1 LRFLFLVALLA
12 APVLADDKPKD
23 AKASGQ
29 VDVPYKLTETK
40 HIHVR
45 LKLNGKGPYNF
56 ILDTGAPAVFLT
68 KAIAKKIGLEEDKNG
83 WGEFKSFEIEG
94 GLSVDKARA
103 RVADLFQLDG
113 MNSMGLAGVEL
124 HGVIGYEMLA
134 RFRITYDMTADKL
147 AFVPLKDF
155 TPPALVAPTGGGKGK
170 ANSQGGLDML
180 GPLMKTLAGMMG
192 VKPNF
197 NIKSS
202 GFLGAEFEEGKE
214 GLLVKSILK
223 GSPAQL
229 GGLKVGDK
237 LEGVKNGK
245 TEASSKL
252 QAAINKAAIG
262 DTVEVTVSRDGTK
275 KTLTVELGRGL

>member
-1 LRFLFLVALLA
+1 MRFIFLAALLA

-23 AKASGQ
+23 TAASGQ
-29 VDVPYKLTETK
+29 IDVPYKLTETK

-45 LKLNGKGPYNF
+45 LKLNGKGPFNF
-56 ILDTGAPAVFLT
+56 ILDTGAPAVFIT
-68 KAIAKKIGLEEDKNG
+68 KAVAKKIGLEEDKNG
-83 WGEFKSFEIEG
+83 WGEFKTFEIEG
-94 GLSVDKARA
+94 GLTVDKARA

-124 HGVIGYEMLA
+124 NGVIGYEMLA

-155 TPPALVAPTGGGKGK
+155 TPPALVAPPAGDKKK

-180 GPLMKTLAGMMG
+180 GPVMKTLAGMMG

-197 NIKSS
+197 TIKSS

-223 GSPAQL
+223 GSPAHL

-245 TEASSKL
+245 SEVTGKL

-262 DTVEVTVSRDGTK
+262 DTVEVTVSRDGAK

>member
-1 LRFLFLVALLA
+1 LRFLFLAALLA

-45 LKLNGKGPYNF
+45 LKLNGKGPFNF
-56 ILDTGAPAVFLT
+56 ILDTGAPAVFIT
-68 KAIAKKIGLEEDKNG
+68 KAVAKKIGLEEDKNG
-83 WGEFKSFEIEG
+83 WGEFKTFEIEG

-124 HGVIGYEMLA
+124 NGVIGYEMLA
-134 RFRITYDMTADKL
+134 RFRVTYDMTADKL

-180 GPLMKTLAGMMG
+180 GPLMKTMAGMMG

-197 NIKSS
+197 TIKSS

-214 GLLVKSILK
+214 GLIVKSIFK
-223 GSPAQL
+223 GSPADL
-229 GGLKVGDK
+229 AGLKAGDK

-245 TEASSKL
+245 SEVTSKL

-275 KTLTVELGRGL
+275 KTLTVELGKGL